1 MAVKN
6 SRSKK
11 YGFVLNSTIFLAMSL
26 MLVFE
31 GLLPFIAPQAWR
43 ETFKRM
49 IELKDGQLRF
59 VGLISII
66 GGLLLMF
73 LSR

>member
-1 MAVKN
+1 MLTAF
-6 SRSKK
+6 
-11 YGFVLNSTIFLAMSL
+11 GL

-43 ETFKRM
+43 ETFRRM

-59 VGLISII
+59 VGLLSIV
-66 GGLLLMF
+66 GGLLLML
-73 LSR
+73 LSRQF

>member
-1 MAVKN
+1 M
-6 SRSKK
+6 
-11 YGFVLNSTIFLAMSL
+11 NSTIFLAMGL

-59 VGLISII
+59 VGLLSII
-66 GGLLLMF
+66 GGLLLIIF
-73 LSR
+73 SR

>member
-1 MAVKN
+1 
-6 SRSKK
+6 
-11 YGFVLNSTIFLAMSL
+11 LNSTILLAFGL
-26 MLVFE
+26 LLVFE

-59 VGLISII
+59 VGIISIA
-66 GGLLLMF
+66 GGLLLM
-73 LSR
+73 LLA

>member
-1 MAVKN
+1 M
-6 SRSKK
+6 
-11 YGFVLNSTIFLAMSL
+11 NSTIFLAFGL

-31 GLLPFIAPQAWR
+31 GLLPLIAPQAWR

-49 IELKDGQLRF
+49 ITLKDGQLRF
-59 VGLISII
+59 IGLVSVV
-66 GGLLLMF
+66 GGLLLML